1 MRQRGGFRGYSGR
14 ASRGEARCR
23 VPDRALYG
31 IILDRTR
38 FLSADQ
44 KDRQKGVKRPEK
56 CSYLADIGSLGTDVS
71 I

>member
-1 MRQRGGFRGYSGR
+1 
-14 ASRGEARCR
+14 